1 MRAAKH
7 QGGSQLPLKIA
18 DCAEAKAGRRS
29 KITVGAANHRE
40 TAEAGRLAVQEAMA
54 DAMDRAPDF
63 ALLFATSR
71 HDPNELLKAVRSAL
85 PEGVPVYGGYA
96 VGIITHSVL
105 GYDGFQAG
113 VALFWLDQAN
123 IDIFVGR
130 GLDLNAAAV
139 GADLVRQLA
148 ATNFLGNP
156 SLLLLYDSINRSGNS
171 FKFNMATSIVE
182 GSLSRLPEDI
192 PLVGAGLVGDMQ
204 CRSTHQWTG
213 DKVESQT
220 ALLLAFSGG
229 IEIEQVVLHGCRPA
243 SAYHEITKTDD
254 NVVLEIDHRPALE
267 VIGELLGPRSGRTWR
282 DYAFF
287 VTLGV
292 NKGEKYGVF
301 DPDAYANR
309 MCSSVD
315 LERGG
320 LVMFEPDLREGDLV
334 QLMLRDVDYSYI
346 GDKIR
351 AHLERSAPRQPV
363 FALYIDCAGR
373 ASAYSHLDKEE
384 ATFVQAA
391 LKDVCPLLGFYSGV
405 EVARIEGRPQA
416 LDWTGVLCFFH
427 ESEGAREPAAV
438 RLSPESAGLR
448 YRGPAESRSA
458 EPQVAELQAA
468 LNYYRRKLD
477 SAAGEQ
483 VRFDAH
489 TSAMSQ
495 RMRQK
500 EEGFKVLA
508 NLKRAINIRRNR
520 HEIYQDALGMVL
532 ANTGIDAAVVLEE
545 DPDGDG
551 NVVAAAGYNED
562 EVARLKGTRIVIP
575 EQLGQAG
582 FLIGNKRDKSD
593 VLEPLRGSLR
603 IPFLLAAPIHTQQRN
618 AALVVG
624 RHREMKPFYPPF
636 DDGDVANFQAIA
648 NFLSSVADNI
658 QLYGE
663 TEAMAD
669 SFRRFVPEAFLKIV
683 NRTDFKQIALGD
695 QVARHMAVL
704 VTDIR
709 SFSTLSERMTPDD
722 VFSFVNE
729 FLAEVGPVVREH
741 GGFVNKYIGDAV
753 MALFEKSGNGI
764 DAAIAMVRQMNV
776 LNERRRQQRK
786 FSVQIGVAVN
796 SGDLMLGMIG
806 EAQRLEGA
814 VLADAVNLCFRLEGL
829 TKVYGAQIVTTDM
842 TLEELPDR
850 DKYAV
855 RPIDLVTVKGR
866 RSHVAIMEVLDGLP
880 RDRLEAKLATRDLY
894 TSGFQSFE
902 FGAYEEAAR
911 IFREVAKLDPDDRA
925 ARAMALK
932 ARQLAEGE
940 TAPD

>member
-1 MRAAKH
+1 MRAAEH
-7 QGGSQLPLKIA
+7 RGGTDLPLQVA
-18 DCAEAKAGRRS
+18 ECAGSEAERRS
-29 KITVGAANHRE
+29 RITVGAANRRE

-54 DAMDRAPDF
+54 GAIERAPDF

-85 PEGVPVYGGYA
+85 PENVPVYGGYA
-96 VGIITHSVL
+96 VGIITHDAL
-105 GYDGFQAG
+105 GYDGFQVG
-113 VALFWLDQAN
+113 VALFWLDRAN
-123 IDIFVGR
+123 VDIMVGR
-130 GLDLNAAAV
+130 GLNLDAATV
-139 GADLVRQLA
+139 GAEFAQQLTA
-148 ATNFLGNP
+148 KKFPGNP
-156 SLLLLYDSINRSGNS
+156 SLLLLYDSINRAGNS
-171 FKFNMATSIVE
+171 FKFNMATSIIE
-182 GSLSRLPEDI
+182 GSLSRLPETV

-213 DKVESQT
+213 DKVETQT

-243 SAYHEITKTDD
+243 SAYHEITKTDE

-292 NKGEKYGVF
+292 NKGDKYGTF
-301 DPDAYANR
+301 NPDSYANR

-315 LERGG
+315 HERGG

-351 AHLERSAPRQPV
+351 AHLERSAPHRPI

-384 ATFVQAA
+384 ASFVQAA

-405 EVARIEGRPQA
+405 EVARIEGHPQA

-427 ESEGAREPAAV
+427 ERAGASEPAA
-438 RLSPESAGLR
+438 LKLGPESAGHR
-448 YRGPAESRSA
+448 HRGQVEIRPA
-458 EPQVAELQAA
+458 EPQIAELQAA
-468 LNYYRRKLD
+468 LDYYQRKLD

-508 NLKRAINIRRNR
+508 NLKRAINIKRNR

-545 DPDGDG
+545 DPDGDA

-562 EVARLKGTRIVIP
+562 EVARLKGARIAIP
-575 EQLGQAG
+575 EELGQAG
-582 FLIGNKRDKSD
+582 FLIGNKRDKSA
-593 VLEPLRGSLR
+593 VLETLRSSLR
-603 IPFLLAAPIHTQQRN
+603 LPFFLAAPIHTQQRN

-636 DDGDVANFQAIA
+636 DEGDVANFQAIA

-663 TEAMAD
+663 TEAMAA
-669 SFRRFVPEAFLKIV
+669 SFRRFVPEAFLNIV
-683 NRTDFKQIALGD
+683 NRTDFKEIALGD

-709 SFSTLSERMTPDD
+709 SFSTLSERMTPDE

-729 FLAEVGPVVREH
+729 FLAEVGPVVRDH

-753 MALFEKSGNGI
+753 MALFEKSGDGI
-764 DAAIAMVRQMNV
+764 DAAIAMIRQMNV

-786 FSVQIGVAVN
+786 FSVQIGIAVN

-850 DKYAV
+850 GKYIV

-866 RSHVAIMEVLDGLP
+866 RNHVTIMEVLDGLP
-880 RDRLEAKLATRDLY
+880 QDRLEAKLATRDLY

-902 FGAYEEAAR
+902 FGAYEEAAQT
-911 IFREVAKLDPDDRA
+911 FRQVAKLDPDDRA

-932 ARQLAEGE
+932 ARKLAEGDA
-940 TAPD
+940 APD

>member
-1 MRAAKH
+1 MRAAEH
-7 QGGSQLPLKIA
+7 QGGSSLPLQVA
-18 DCAEAKAGRRS
+18 DFARSKVGHKS
-29 KITVGAANHRE
+29 KITVGAANRRE
-40 TAEAGRLAVQEAMA
+40 TAEAGRLAVQEAMTG
-54 DAMDRAPDF
+54 AMGRAPDF

-71 HDPNELLKAVRSAL
+71 HDPNELLKAVRAAL
-85 PEGVPVYGGYA
+85 PENVPVYGGYA
-96 VGIITHSVL
+96 VGIITNDAL
-105 GYDGFQAG
+105 GYDGFQVG
-113 VALFWLDQAN
+113 VALFWLDHASVH
-123 IDIFVGR
+123 IMVGR
-130 GLDLNAAAV
+130 GLNLDAAAV
-139 GADLVRQLA
+139 GAEFVQQFA
-148 ATNFLGNP
+148 AKKFLGNP

-171 FKFNMATSIVE
+171 FKFNMATSIIE
-182 GSLSRLPEDI
+182 GSLSRLPETV

-213 DKVESQT
+213 DKVETQT

-243 SAYHEITKTDD
+243 SAYHEITKTDG

-292 NKGEKYGVF
+292 NKGDKYGAF
-301 DPDAYANR
+301 NPDSYANR

-315 LERGG
+315 HERGG

-346 GDKIR
+346 GDRIR
-351 AHLERSAPRQPV
+351 AHLERSAPRQPI

-384 ATFVQAA
+384 ATLVQAA

-405 EVARIEGRPQA
+405 EVARIEGHPQA

-427 ESEGAREPAAV
+427 EREGAREPV
-438 RLSPESAGLR
+438 TLKLGPEGAGLQH
-448 YRGPAESRSA
+448 RGAAESRSA
-458 EPQVAELQAA
+458 EPKIEELQAA
-468 LNYYRRKLD
+468 LDYYQRKLD

-508 NLKRAINIRRNR
+508 NLKRAINIKRNR

-532 ANTGIDAAVVLEE
+532 ANTGIDAAVVLEQ
-545 DPDGDG
+545 DRNGDA

-562 EVARLKGTRIVIP
+562 EVARLKDADIAIP
-575 EQLGQAG
+575 EELGHAG
-582 FLIGNKRDKSD
+582 FLIGNKRDRSA
-593 VLEPLRGSLR
+593 VLETLRSSLR
-603 IPFLLAAPIHTQQRN
+603 LPFFLAAPIHTQQRT

-636 DDGDVANFQAIA
+636 DEGDVANLQAIA

-663 TEAMAD
+663 TEAMAA
-669 SFRRFVPEAFLKIV
+669 SFRRFVPEAFLNIV
-683 NRTDFKQIALGD
+683 NRSDFKDIALGD

-709 SFSTLSERMTPDD
+709 SFSTLSERMTPDE

-729 FLAEVGPVVREH
+729 FLAEVGPVVRNH
-741 GGFVNKYIGDAV
+741 SGFVNKYIGDAV
-753 MALFEKSGNGI
+753 MALFEESGDGI
-764 DAAIAMVRQMNV
+764 DAAIAMIRQMNV

-829 TKVYGAQIVTTDM
+829 TKVYGAQIVTTDL

-850 DKYAV
+850 GKYNV

-866 RSHVAIMEVLDGLP
+866 RNHVTIVEVLDGLP
-880 RDRLEAKLATRDLY
+880 QDRLEAKLATRDLY

-902 FGAYEEAAR
+902 FGAYDEAAQT
-911 IFREVAKLDPDDRA
+911 FREVAELDPDDRA

-932 ARQLAEGE
+932 ARRLAEGE